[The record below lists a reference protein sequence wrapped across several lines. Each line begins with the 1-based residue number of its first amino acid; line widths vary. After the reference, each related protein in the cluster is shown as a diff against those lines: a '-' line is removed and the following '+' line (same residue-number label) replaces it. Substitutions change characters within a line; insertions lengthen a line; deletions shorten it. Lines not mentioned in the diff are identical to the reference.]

1 MSLIRKYWK
10 QVVVTAFIMVV
21 IAVIMAF
28 TTLLIIQNQKI
39 SALEERQ
46 RQLTND
52 HTETREELNTTR
64 EIVHNARAR
73 ITVLEDGLNDTTQ
86 RTSALEGEL
95 ANTKME
101 VSSLNETKASKVSV
115 DKLTKRVEELEI
127 GKVNRTE
134 FEDLSDEFKSL
145 RETSEFYLTVDGIH
159 NTTLAIQTDIVQ
171 LIQNL
176 ISLAHNTTVALSTKA
191 DQHDVDTLSEQLTS
205 LSEETVR
212 TTTFQSTIDSLST
225 SKANQSDLDSLESR
239 MDHLEDTTAKKNK
252 LSSLEDE
259 VTNHISDSQSTH
271 NQLSSRIGSNDAD
284 IESNTQRIDQLE
296 ADVTDSS
303 SKLFQLW
310 IMAMVPAM
318 IMAMVG

>member
-1 MSLIRKYWK
+1 MI
-10 QVVVTAFIMVV
+10 VTAVVIAVIMVV

-46 RQLTND
+46 HQLTND
-52 HTETREELNTTR
+52 HTQTREELNTTR
-64 EIVHNARAR
+64 EIVHNARAS
-73 ITVLEDGLNDTTQ
+73 ITVLEDGLKDTKQ
-86 RTSALEGEL
+86 RTSVMEGEL

-101 VSSLNETKASKVSV
+101 VSSLNKTKASKVSV
-115 DKLTKRVEELEI
+115 DKLTERVEELEK
-127 GKVNRTE
+127 GKVDRTE

-159 NTTLAIQTDIVQ
+159 NTTVAIQTDIAQ
-171 LIQNL
+171 LTQNL
-176 ISLAHNTTVALSTKA
+176 TSLAHNTNVALSTKA

-212 TTTFQSTIDSLST
+212 NTTFRSAIDSLST
-225 SKANQSDLDSLESR
+225 SKANQSDLDSLEGR

-252 LSSLEDE
+252 LSSLEHE

-296 ADVTDSS
+296 ADVADSS
-303 SKLFQLW
+303 PGLKQFW
-310 IMAMVPAM
+310 IMAIVPAV
-318 IMAMVG
+318 IMAMIG